1 MAKVRWKKTKGKER
15 IWQAGDSSA
24 MRKGAVALLLA
35 TPIAF
40 STSEAFAINGL
51 LFYGLG
57 AKNRAMGG
65 AGAAAPL
72 DTSTV
77 LINPA
82 GLSHIENSADIG
94 VHFLNARRFLDTS
107 NGRGIAQGGVVNT
120 APGKQDSDQDIYVTP
135 FSGLSYRPAGSRW
148 TFGAT
153 VAGVAGEGAQYGQ
166 PRIDP
171 SLLTPPGAN
180 YDTSSFLFIIKG
192 IPAVSYA
199 VTDQLSVG
207 VGVHINAALFSTD
220 SALGQPGFPQTQGDG
235 RLEIAY
241 GIGGQVGVMY
251 KIDRQWAVGA
261 SFTSPQVFTDFGR
274 YEDIIPNFK
283 LPPEVRVGAAYRPTD
298 KLLLALDYKWIG
310 WTQVGLFDRLPSEGG
325 FGWRDQHTVG
335 AGVQYDW
342 SQALTVRAGV
352 NYGRTPLRDN
362 VIFANALVPVVYE
375 THLALGGEYRFD
387 KRTSLSFSV
396 VRTLRNTQTDN
407 GTGDLFS
414 QLGSGTRIGYNG
426 WDADIQWSLKF

>member
-1 MAKVRWKKTKGKER
+1 MVQACRNRTKGNKR
-15 IWQAGDSSA
+15 VWPNGSMI
-24 MRKGAVALLLA
+24 RKSVVAILLA
-35 TPIAF
+35 APIAL
-40 STSEAFAINGL
+40 STSDALAINGL

-82 GLSHIENSADIG
+82 GLSYIENSADIG

-107 NGRGIAQGGVVNT
+107 SGRSPAEGGVVNT
-120 APGKQDSDQDIYVTP
+120 AAGKQESDQDIYVTP

-153 VAGVAGEGAQYGQ
+153 IAGVAGEGAQYSQ
-166 PRIDP
+166 PRIAP
-171 SLLTPPGAN
+171 SLLSPPRN
-180 YDTSSFLFIIKG
+180 YDTETFLFIIKG

-199 VTDQLSVG
+199 VTDQLSIG
-207 VGVHINAALFSTD
+207 MGAHINVALFSTD
-220 SALGQPGFPQTQGDG
+220 LALGQPGFPQTQGDG

-241 GIGGQVGVMY
+241 GIGGQVGAMY
-251 KIDRQWAVGA
+251 KINRQWAVGA
-261 SFTSPQVFTDFGR
+261 SLTSPQVFTDFGR

-283 LPPEVRVGAAYRPTD
+283 LPPEMRIGVAYRPTD

-310 WTQVGLFDRLPSEGG
+310 WTQIDLFDKLPSEGG

-342 SQALTVRAGV
+342 NQALTIRAGV

-362 VIFANALVPVVYE
+362 VVFANALAPVVYE

-387 KRTSLSFSV
+387 KKTSLSFSL
-396 VRTLRNTQTDN
+396 VRTLRNAQTDN

-426 WDADIQWSLKF
+426 WDADIQWSLRF